1 MIEIRNVKKSY
12 QLGSVTVQALRGIS
26 LMIERGDFVSVI
38 GPSGSGKSTL
48 LNIIGMLDR
57 PTSGELLVDGISV
70 ETLSE
75 SSRATIRG
83 RKIGFIFQS
92 FNLVPVFN
100 IYENV
105 ELALTLSGE
114 KPSRNWKDRIMKSI
128 QDVGLESH
136 VRHKPGE
143 LSGGQRQRVAIAR
156 ALVKE
161 PEIVIADEPTASLD
175 SENAFAIVE
184 LMKKLNE
191 SDNATFVFSTHDSR
205 VLTYLDKVIPIEDG
219 L

>member
-1 MIEIRNVKKSY
+1 
-12 QLGSVTVQALRGIS
+12 
-26 LMIERGDFVSVI
+26 
-38 GPSGSGKSTL
+38 
-48 LNIIGMLDR
+48 MLDR

-219 L
+219 LIKERA